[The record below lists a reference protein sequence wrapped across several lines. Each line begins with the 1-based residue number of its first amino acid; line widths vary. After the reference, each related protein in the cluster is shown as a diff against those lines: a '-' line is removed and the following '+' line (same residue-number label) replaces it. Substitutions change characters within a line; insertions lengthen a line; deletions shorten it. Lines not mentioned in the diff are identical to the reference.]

1 MYEINSRAIRLLV
14 VEKDEIYRYMYES
27 EPLRASVN
35 LLGVS
40 TEFDIATVKHTI
52 STCQPDILLI
62 GTKRIEG
69 SIIEGLGQIRED
81 YPEIGIVLLL
91 VSHSNGDIEK
101 LLTQTAQGNG
111 GFAVYLKQSLD
122 RIEQLMAIIVGVGH
136 GQVILDPI
144 LAKSVSVGKLKSSIL
159 EELTRRESEILG
171 LLSNGYTNS
180 AIAATLCIEVKTVE
194 HHLNNIYGK
203 LQIDAKY
210 NGKHPRVTA
219 TMLYLRESGELVPNS
234 A

>member
-27 EPLRASVN
+27 EPLRDSVN

-40 TEFDIATVKHTI
+40 AEFDIATVKHTI

-81 YPEIGIVLLL
+81 YPELGIVLLF

-159 EELTRRESEILG
+159 ERESRW
-171 LLSNGYTNS
+171 
-180 AIAATLCIEVKTVE
+180 VK
-194 HHLNNIYGK
+194 H
-203 LQIDAKY
+203 
-210 NGKHPRVTA
+210 
-219 TMLYLRESGELVPNS
+219 
-234 A
+234 